1 MSDARTCGDDSAPSR
16 EELAERQKSQ
26 GQGYWS
32 IVWTQLKK
40 NRPGMV
46 GLAFIAL
53 VVLTAVFAPLIAN
66 DRPVVATYKGD
77 LKFPAFTTYVDIWV
91 PWGSVR
97 SELKSFELT
106 ERYFPFSDHYEELE
120 GRSWKQAR
128 AEEADAFGLAVWPPV
143 EWNPQQF
150 DEDAIKLSPGDE
162 IAEAQGHLLGTDDQG
177 RDVLARIIHGCVVAT
192 LVGVVAMGVATTIGL
207 ILGVLAGY
215 LGGWTD
221 LILSRIVEVVICFPA
236 FFLIIA
242 VISFLERSIVN
253 IMLVI
258 GLIRWTGIFRL
269 VRGEVLKARG
279 LDYVISARALGV
291 PAWRVMFKHLLP
303 NSVAPVFVS
312 VAFGIAGAV
321 LTESSLSFLGFG
333 DPSVPSWGEIIQQ
346 GRKYVSEGRQYLV
359 IYPGIAVF
367 VTLTAFNLFGQGLR
381 DAMDPRLR
389 R

>member
-1 MSDARTCGDDSAPSR
+1 MTETRDDAPSR
-16 EELAERQKSQ
+16 EELAARQQSQ

-40 NRPGMV
+40 NVPGMV
-46 GLAFIAL
+46 GLGFIAL

-66 DRPVVATYKGD
+66 DRPIVASYKGD
-77 LKFPAFTTYVDIWV
+77 VKFPAFTTYVDIWV

-97 SELKSFELT
+97 SELKSVELT
-106 ERYFPFSDHYEELE
+106 ERYFPFSDHYEELA
-120 GRSWKQAR
+120 GKSWKEAR
-128 AEEADAFGLAVWPPV
+128 DEDANDFGFALWPPV

-150 DEDAIKLSPGDE
+150 DPDAIKLKPSDPQ
-162 IAEAQGHLLGTDDQG
+162 AQASGHILGTDDQG

-192 LVGVVAMGVATTIGL
+192 LVGVIAMGVATTIGL
-207 ILGVLAGY
+207 VLGVLAGY

-221 LILSRIVEVVICFPA
+221 LILSRVVEVVICFPA

-242 VISFLERSIVN
+242 VISFMERSIVN

-291 PAWRVMFKHLLP
+291 PAMRVMFKHLLP

-333 DPSVPSWGEIIQQ
+333 DPSVPSWGEIIRQ
-346 GRKYVSEGRQYLV
+346 GRMYVTEEGRSYLV
-359 IYPGIAVF
+359 MYPGIAVF

>member
-1 MSDARTCGDDSAPSR
+1 MTETRDDAPSR
-16 EELAERQKSQ
+16 EELAARQRSQ

-40 NRPGMV
+40 NVPGMV
-46 GLAFIAL
+46 GLAFISVVVVVAL
-53 VVLTAVFAPLIAN
+53 LAPLLAN
-66 DRPVVATYKGD
+66 DRPIVTSYKGD
-77 LKFPAFTTYVDIWV
+77 VKFPAFATYVDIWV
-91 PWGSVR
+91 PWSSLR
-97 SELKSFELT
+97 SEMKSYELT
-106 ERYFPFSDHYEELE
+106 EGYFPFSDYEADLK
-120 GRSWKQAR
+120 GLDWKEAR
-128 AEEADAFGLAVWPPV
+128 AQTPGDFGFAFWPPV

-150 DEDAIKLSPGDE
+150 DESAIKLRPGDPQ
-162 IAEAQGHLLGTDDQG
+162 AKASGHILGTDDQG

-192 LVGVVAMGVATTIGL
+192 LVGVIAMGVATSIGL
-207 ILGVLAGY
+207 FLGVIAGY

-221 LILSRIVEVVICFPA
+221 LILSRVVEVVICFPA

-242 VISFLERSIVN
+242 VISFMERSIVN

-269 VRGEVLKARG
+269 VRGEVMKARG
-279 LDYVISARALGV
+279 LDYVIAARALGV
-291 PAWRVMFKHLLP
+291 SQWRVMFKHLLP

-346 GRKYVSEGRQYLV
+346 GRKYVTEEGRSYLV
-359 IYPGIAVF
+359 MYPGIAVF